1 MKKIFD
7 QTQKGWEICIDFLTA
22 QLKRLANPRWE
33 DFVRQLSFF
42 PKVMLYVVT
51 DKQKMSQD

>member
-1 MKKIFD
+1 MKIFD
-7 QTQKGWEICIDFLTA
+7 QTQKGWEICIDFLSA
-22 QLKRLANPRWE
+22 KLKRLANPSWE

-51 DKQKMSQD
+51 DKQKMSQE